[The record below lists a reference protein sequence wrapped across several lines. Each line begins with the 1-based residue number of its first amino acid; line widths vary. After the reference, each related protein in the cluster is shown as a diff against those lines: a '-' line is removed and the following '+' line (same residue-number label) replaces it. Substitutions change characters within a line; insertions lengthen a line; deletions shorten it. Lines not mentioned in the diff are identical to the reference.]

1 MRLLIL
7 AILVSAAH
15 AACLPVTGDRI
26 LASDLARADARFAA
40 LPGALPLAF
49 APHVFQVAELERI
62 ARANGVAVTSLAEVC
77 FEMQLHAPAEA
88 DFLDAMRR
96 SLPASAAIT
105 MVEMFPSP
113 IPAGAIVFPAT
124 TREPQIWRG
133 YVQYTPTRRFP
144 IWARVAVSMTLVAH
158 RGDTVPVEVHSGR
171 AVVRFDAIAQK
182 DIPADGVAD
191 LRNPT
196 TGRTFHAHMDGA
208 KAILIV
214 GKGPA
219 S

>member
-1 MRLLIL
+1 MRLLIF
-7 AILVSAAH
+7 AIVAVAAH
-15 AACLPVTGDRI
+15 AACLQVTGDRI

-40 LPGALPLAF
+40 LPDTLPLAF
-49 APHVFQVAELERI
+49 APHVFRVAELQRI
-62 ARANGVAVTSLAEVC
+62 ARANGLAAESLEEVC
-77 FEMQLHAPAEA
+77 FEMQLHAPAESE
-88 DFLDAMRR
+88 FLDAMRH
-96 SLPASAAIT
+96 SLPSSAAIT

-113 IPAGAIVFPAT
+113 IPAGAIVFPAS

-133 YVQYTPTRRFP
+133 YVQYTPSRRFP
-144 IWARVAVSMTLVAH
+144 IWARVSVSMTLVAR

-171 AVVRFDAIAQK
+171 AVIRLDAIAQK
-182 DIPADGVAD
+182 DIVPDGIAD

-196 TGRTFHAHMDGA
+196 TGRTFHAHMEGT

-219 S
+219 

>member
-7 AILVSAAH
+7 ALVATVAH

-26 LASDLARADARFAA
+26 FASDLARADSRFAA
-40 LPGALPLAF
+40 LPDTLPLGF
-49 APHVFQVAELERI
+49 APHVFHVAELQRI
-62 ARANGVAVTSLAEVC
+62 ARSNGMPVASLAEVC
-77 FEMQLHAPAEA
+77 FETQLHAPAEPE
-88 DFLDAMRR
+88 FLDAMRR

-105 MVEMFPSP
+105 MLEMFPSP
-113 IPAGAIVFPAT
+113 IPDGAVVFPASE
-124 TREPQIWRG
+124 RDAQIWRG

-171 AVVRFDAIAQK
+171 AVIRFDAIAQT
-182 DIPADGVAD
+182 DVFPGGVAD
-191 LRNPT
+191 LRNPV
-196 TGRTFHAHMDGA
+196 TGRTFHAQMDGA
-208 KAILIV
+208 KAVLIV

-219 S
+219 

>member
-7 AILVSAAH
+7 AIVAIAAH

-26 LASDLARADARFAA
+26 LASDLARADARFAV
-40 LPGALPLAF
+40 LPGELPLAF
-49 APHVFQVAELERI
+49 APHTFHVAELQRL
-62 ARANGVAVTSLAEVC
+62 ARANGLPLKSVAEVC
-77 FEMQLHAPAEA
+77 FEMQLHAPIES

-96 SLPASAAIT
+96 SLPASAVVT

-124 TREPQIWRG
+124 TREVQIWRG

-144 IWARVAVSMTLVAH
+144 IWTRVSVSMTLVAH
-158 RGDTVPVEVHSGR
+158 RGDTIPVEVHSGR
-171 AVVRFDAIAQK
+171 AVIRFDAVAQK
-182 DIPADGVAD
+182 DVFPDGIAD
-191 LRNPT
+191 LRNPA
-196 TGRTFHAHMDGA
+196 TGRTIHAHMDGT
-208 KAILIV
+208 KAILVV

-219 S
+219 

>member
-1 MRLLIL
+1 MRVLIF
-7 AILVSAAH
+7 AIAAAVVH

-49 APHVFQVAELERI
+49 APHVFRAAELERI
-62 ARANGVAVTSLAEVC
+62 ARANGLALESATEVC
-77 FEMQLHAPAEA
+77 FEMQLHAPVEAE
-88 DFLDAMRR
+88 FLDAMRR
-96 SLPASAAIT
+96 SLPPSAAIT
-105 MVEMFPSP
+105 LIEMFPSP
-113 IPAGAIVFPAT
+113 IPAGPIVFPAS

-144 IWARVAVSMTLVAH
+144 VWARVSVSMTLVAR

-171 AVVRFDAIAQK
+171 AVIRFDAVAQK
-182 DIPADGVAD
+182 DVFPDGVAD
-191 LRNPT
+191 LRNPV
-196 TGRTFHAHMDGA
+196 TGRTFHARMDGT
-208 KAILIV
+208 KAVLIV

-219 S
+219 

>member
-7 AILVSAAH
+7 AIVASAAQ

-26 LASDLARADARFAA
+26 LASDLARADARFVA
-40 LPGALPLAF
+40 LPGTLPLAF
-49 APHVFQVAELERI
+49 TPHTFHVAELGRI
-62 ARANGVAVTSLAEVC
+62 ARANGLALESLTEAC
-77 FEMQLHAPAEA
+77 FAMQLHSPAESG
-88 DFLDAMRR
+88 FLDAMRR
-96 SLPASAAIT
+96 SLSSSAVIT

-113 IPAGAIVFPAT
+113 IPAGAIVFPAS

-133 YVQYTPTRRFP
+133 YVQYAPTRRFP
-144 IWARVAVSMTLVAH
+144 IWARVSVTMTLVAR

-171 AVVRFDAIAQK
+171 AVIRFDAIAQK
-182 DIPADGVAD
+182 DVVPGGIAD
-191 LRNPT
+191 LRNPAN
-196 TGRTFHAHMDGA
+196 GRIFHAHMDGT

-219 S
+219 

>member
-1 MRLLIL
+1 MRLLFL
-7 AILVSAAH
+7 TAFVMTVH

-26 LASDLARADARFAA
+26 FASDLARADARFAA
-40 LPGALPLAF
+40 LPGMLPLAF
-49 APHVFQVAELERI
+49 TPHVFHTAELQRI
-62 ARANGVAVTSLAEVC
+62 ARANGLKLDSAADVC
-77 FEMQLHAPAEA
+77 FERELHPPAES

-96 SLPASAAIT
+96 SLPASAELNLI
-105 MVEMFPSP
+105 EMSHSP
-113 IPAGAIVFPAT
+113 IPAGTIVFPAS
-124 TREPQIWRG
+124 TRGAEIWRG

-144 IWARVAVSMTLVAH
+144 IWARVTVSMTFVAR

-171 AVVRFDAIAQK
+171 AVIRFDAIAQK
-182 DIPADGVAD
+182 DVAPDGIAD

-196 TGRTFHAHMDGA
+196 TGRTFHARMDGT

-219 S
+219 

>member
-1 MRLLIL
+1 MRLLLL
-7 AILVSAAH
+7 ALVAAAAH

-40 LPGALPLAF
+40 LPGTLPLAF
-49 APHVFQVAELERI
+49 TPHVFHVAELSGI
-62 ARANGVAVTSLAEVC
+62 AHANGLSAESLTDVC
-77 FEMQLHAPAEA
+77 FEMQLHSPAESE
-88 DFLDAMRR
+88 FLDAMRR
-96 SLPASAAIT
+96 SLPPSAVIT

-113 IPAGAIVFPAT
+113 IPAGAVVFPAS

-144 IWARVAVSMTLVAH
+144 VWARVSVSITLVAH

-171 AVVRFDAIAQK
+171 AVIRFDAIAQK
-182 DIPADGVAD
+182 DVLADSIAD
-191 LRNPT
+191 LRNPA
-196 TGRTFHAHMDGA
+196 TGRTFHARMDGT
-208 KAILIV
+208 KAVLIV

-219 S
+219 

>member
-7 AILVSAAH
+7 AIGAAVAH

-26 LASDLARADARFAA
+26 LASDLAHADARFAA
-40 LPGALPLAF
+40 LPGTLPLAF
-49 APHVFQVAELERI
+49 APHVFHVAELQRI
-62 ARANGVAVTSLAEVC
+62 ARANDLAVTSLADVC
-77 FEMQLHAPAEA
+77 FEMPLHAPAEP

-96 SLPASAAIT
+96 SLPPSAAIT

-144 IWARVAVSMTLVAH
+144 IWARVSVSMTVVAR

-171 AVVRFDAIAQK
+171 AVIRFDAIAQK
-182 DIPADGVAD
+182 DVFPDGVAD
-191 LRNPT
+191 LRNPV
-196 TGRTFHAHMDGA
+196 TGRTFHAHMDGT
-208 KAILIV
+208 KAVLIV

-219 S
+219 

>member
-7 AILVSAAH
+7 AIVATVAH
-15 AACLPVTGDRI
+15 GACLPVTGDRI
-26 LASDLARADARFAA
+26 FASDLARADARFVA
-40 LPGALPLAF
+40 LPGTLPLAF
-49 APHVFQVAELERI
+49 APHIFHVAELQRI
-62 ARANGVAVTSLAEVC
+62 ARANGLAVTTLAEVC
-77 FEMQLHAPAEA
+77 FEMPFHAPAES

-96 SLPASAAIT
+96 SLPTSAAIT

-113 IPAGAIVFPAT
+113 IPPGAIVFPAT

-144 IWARVAVSMTLVAH
+144 IWARVSVSMTLVAR

-171 AVVRFDAIAQK
+171 AVIRFDAIAQK
-182 DIPADGVAD
+182 DVVPDGIAD
-191 LRNPT
+191 LRNPV
-196 TGRTFHAHMDGA
+196 TGRTFHAHMDGT

-214 GKGPA
+214 GKGPV
-219 S
+219 